1 VELAETF
8 VELADTGVDE
18 FDLDDFL
25 NLLADRCVR
34 LLNVSAAALL
44 LVEQGGRARA
54 TGASGERARE
64 LAQLE
69 EGPGSD
75 CHRAGESVVVPDL
88 ARVTLRWPEFA
99 AAATAAGFGATHT
112 VPLRLRTEVIGALTL
127 FSAAPGE
134 LDKVTD
140 RVAQSMADVAT
151 IGLLQAR
158 ELRRRADLAAQLQH
172 ALTSRVVIEQAKGIL
187 AERLS
192 VAPNQAFT
200 ALRRHARSGNHRL
213 TDLARAIIAGTA
225 ALPDR
230 EQRRGGPATAP

>member
-1 VELAETF
+1 MEELAETF

-34 LLNVSAAALL
+34 LLNVPAAALL
-44 LVEQGGRARA
+44 LVEQGGRPRA

-69 EGPGSD
+69 EGPGPD
-75 CHRAGESVVVPDL
+75 CYRAGESVVVPDL

-112 VPLRLRTEVIGALTL
+112 VPLRLRAEVIGALTL
-127 FSAAPGE
+127 FSAAPCE

-158 ELRRRADLAAQLQH
+158 ELRRRTDLAAQLQH
-172 ALTSRVVIEQAKGIL
+172 ALTSRVVIEQAKGVTG
-187 AERLS
+187 ERLGLS
-192 VAPNQAFT
+192 MDDAFG
-200 ALRRHARSGNHRL
+200 ALRRYARSNNLRI
-213 TDLARAIIAGTA
+213 TEVAAGIVDGSFDTTV
-225 ALPDR
+225 LVQKP
-230 EQRRGGPATAP
+230 E

>member
-1 VELAETF
+1 VEELAETF

-34 LLNVSAAALL
+34 LLNVPAAALW
-44 LVEQGGRARA
+44 LVEQGGR

-69 EGPGSD
+69 EGPGPD
-75 CHRAGESVVVPDL
+75 CYRAGESVVVPDL

-158 ELRRRADLAAQLQH
+158 ELRRRTDLAAQLQH
-172 ALTSRVVIEQAKGIL
+172 ALTSRVVIEQAKGVTG
-187 AERLS
+187 ERLGLS
-192 VAPNQAFT
+192 MDDAFG
-200 ALRRHARSGNHRL
+200 ALRRYARSNNLRI
-213 TDLARAIIAGTA
+213 TEVAAGIVDGSFDTTV
-225 ALPDR
+225 LVQKP
-230 EQRRGGPATAP
+230 E